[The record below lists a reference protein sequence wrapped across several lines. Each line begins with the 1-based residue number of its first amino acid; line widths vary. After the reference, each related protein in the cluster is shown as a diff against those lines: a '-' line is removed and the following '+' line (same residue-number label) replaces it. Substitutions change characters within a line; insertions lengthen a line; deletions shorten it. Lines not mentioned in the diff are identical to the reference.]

1 MNAHFGDIA
10 SIGNGTWRNIK
21 NSRKSES
28 NQFAQLWAVFKY
40 DYQKHQAFFAK
51 SLKKQASYQY
61 NFENQ
66 QGFQCYFHSRTAI
79 VVYSLDSEF
88 F

>member
-1 MNAHFGDIA
+1 MNVYSEGITL
-10 SIGNGTWRNIK
+10 IGNSIWRNIK

>member
-1 MNAHFGDIA
+1 
-10 SIGNGTWRNIK
+10 
-21 NSRKSES
+21 
-28 NQFAQLWAVFKY
+28 VFKY

-51 SLKKQASYQY
+51 SLKKQASYRY
-61 NFENQ
+61 DFENQ